1 MDMESKQCTR
11 RTFIAGMGATV
22 VASLAKPARA
32 QAAGASLGEWIDGSQ
47 GLPCY
52 AYRGPIHFRH
62 HYQTKPMWGL
72 DGEMIPDDP
81 VFLLGNHR
89 LTLFTHASGHIQI
102 LSAER
107 AWARMN
113 QGEAI
118 WSGANKATCIV
129 GDSKHELIG
138 LDEAAA
144 NDAGKLFGVG
154 FARYSYQLGPGLR
167 VERSIHVRPSA
178 KVGEGASA
186 FLLRVRFENTA
197 TNPVDIEYVET
208 VLANYRMLPFE
219 SIHDPKAPEYTAR
232 PFESIGPDVIC
243 ARFDARPRRPMTFP
257 PAGQMDPFEQYPPA
271 MFVHAA
277 GDHFTQPYGTTAT
290 SGLSSIGIRSRL
302 TLIAGESREVSCVF
316 GYTRDASGQAIG
328 GLAQALRSEPVT
340 TSENGSAFITEWRK
354 IVPEFSAESD
364 PQLRR
369 EMQWNAAVLEAM
381 ACWREYYNETIVP
394 QGCMYDYAWGVFASN
409 RDIAQQALP
418 LCHTNPAMARST
430 LRFILKRTA
439 PDGEIKLMDQGFG
452 WVASTPM
459 QTSDQ
464 QLYFFL
470 LLAEYLRVTQDFALL
485 SERIAYYPAENSG
498 EDTVLAHVRQAF
510 IFLRDRVSVGR
521 HGLVRLWNSDW
532 NDLFYEWQTKGS
544 YNSTFETAESCMNTA
559 MAIVILGDLAPLLKP
574 ANNPEGAVLATAMLE
589 YRGELLAAW
598 MRDLGDRPF
607 ARRAWTDSTTSLGED
622 DLWLEPQG
630 FALLIPEMGMERKRA
645 LLTEVQRRVL
655 DSEKMGA
662 RQIEKPLVH
671 PGTPQGSRENGGFW
685 YALHGPLV
693 LGTATVDHDLAESY
707 LKRMTFANYAKS
719 FPEYWTGRWSASD
732 SLDSS
737 LLPTEGL
744 AANIT
749 YCAHAHAWPLYCY
762 LRLREGTKDARLRDS
777 SMIMDG

>member
-1 MDMESKQCTR
+1 M
-11 RTFIAGMGATV
+11 AGMSATAA
-22 VASLAKPARA
+22 ASLVKQAWPQPA
-32 QAAGASLGEWIDGSQ
+32 GSSLGEWIDGSQ

-52 AYRGPIHFRH
+52 AYRGPIRFSD

-72 DGEMIPDDP
+72 DGKMIPDDP

-118 WSGANKATCIV
+118 WSGANNATCVV

-138 LDEAAA
+138 LDEPAAIKA
-144 NDAGKLFGVG
+144 DKLFGVG
-154 FARYSYQLGPGLR
+154 FARYSYELDQRLK
-167 VERSIHVRPSA
+167 VERSIHVRPSTT
-178 KVGEGASA
+178 VGEGASA
-186 FLLRVRFENTA
+186 FLLRVRFEGIA
-197 TNPVDIEYVET
+197 GGPLDIEYVET

-219 SIHDPKAPEYTAR
+219 SIHDPKAPGYTAR
-232 PFESIGPDVIC
+232 PFEHMGADLIC
-243 ARFDARPRRPMTFP
+243 ARFDAKPRRPLTFP
-257 PAGQMDPFEQYPPA
+257 PAGEMNPYEQYPPA
-271 MFVHAA
+271 LFVHAA
-277 GDHFTQPYGTTAT
+277 GDASTQPYGAIDS
-290 SGLSSIGIRSRL
+290 SGLSSIGIRTRL
-302 TLIAGESREVSCVF
+302 TLKAGESREISCVF
-316 GYTRDASGQAIG
+316 GYIRDASKQAVDN
-328 GLAQALRSEPVT
+328 LTKALHFDTGMNSE
-340 TSENGSAFITEWRK
+340 SGSAFSMEWRK
-354 IVPEFSAESD
+354 IIPGFSAERD
-364 PQLRR
+364 AQLRR

-381 ACWREYYNETIVP
+381 ASWREYYNETIIP

-418 LCHTNPAMARST
+418 LCHTNPALARST

-439 PDGEIKLMDQGFG
+439 PDGEVKLMDQGFG
-452 WVASTPM
+452 WVASTAM

-464 QLYFFL
+464 QLYFFM
-470 LLAEYLRVTQDFALL
+470 LLAEYLRVTQDAALL
-485 SERIAYYPAENSG
+485 SERIAYYPAEKSG

-510 IFLRDRVSVGR
+510 LFLRDRISVGR
-521 HGLVRLWNSDW
+521 HGLIRLWNSDW
-532 NDLFYEWQTKGS
+532 NDLFYAWETKGS

-559 MAIVILGDLAPLLKP
+559 MSIVILGDLAPLLRR
-574 ANNPEGAVLATAMLE
+574 AGDPEAAELAAAMLE
-589 YRGELLAAW
+589 YRSEVLKAW

-607 ARRAWTDSTTSLGED
+607 PRRAWTDSTTSLGED
-622 DLWLEPQG
+622 NLWLEPQG
-630 FALLIPEMGMERKRA
+630 FALLIPEMGTERKRG
-645 LLTEVQRRVL
+645 LLKELQRRVL

-693 LGTATVDHDLAESY
+693 LGTATIDHSLAESL
-707 LKRMTFANYAKS
+707 LKRMTFANYAMS

-737 LLPTEGL
+737 LLPSEGL

-749 YCAHAHAWPLYCY
+749 FCAHAHAWPLFCY
-762 LRLREGTKDARLRDS
+762 IRLREESKA
-777 SMIMDG
+777 

>member
-1 MDMESKQCTR
+1 M
-11 RTFIAGMGATV
+11 AGMGATV
-22 VASLAKPARA
+22 AASLVRPAWP
-32 QAAGASLGEWIDGSQ
+32 QSGGSSLGAWMDDSH

-52 AYRGPIHFRH
+52 AYRGPIRFSD
-62 HYQTKPMWGL
+62 HYQTTPMWGL
-72 DGEMIPDDP
+72 DGKMIPDDP
-81 VFLLGNHR
+81 VFLLGNYR
-89 LTLFTHASGHIQI
+89 LTLFTHVSGHIQI

-113 QGEAI
+113 QGKDI
-118 WSGANKATCIV
+118 WSGANQATCII
-129 GDSKHELIG
+129 GDNRYELIG
-138 LDEAAA
+138 LDEPAAEKA
-144 NDAGKLFGVG
+144 DKLFGVG
-154 FARYSYQLGPGLR
+154 FARYSYRLDPRLN

-178 KVGEGASA
+178 TVGEGASA

-197 TNPVDIEYVET
+197 SDLLEIEYIET

-219 SIHDPKAPEYTAR
+219 SIHDPKSPEYTPQ
-232 PFESIGPDVIC
+232 PFEYVGTDTIC
-243 ARFDARPRRPMTFP
+243 SCFDAKPRQPLTFP

-271 MFVHAA
+271 LFVHAA
-277 GDHFTQPYGTTAT
+277 HDSSTQPYGVTDP
-290 SGLSSIGIRSRL
+290 SGTSSIGIRSHF
-302 TLIAGESREVSCVF
+302 TLKAGESREIHCVF
-316 GYTRDASGQAIG
+316 GYTRDVSKQAIDT
-328 GLAQALRSEPVT
+328 LAQTLHFGAGVKFGNE
-340 TSENGSAFITEWRK
+340 SAFVEEWRK
-354 IVPEFSAESD
+354 IVPAFPTEAD
-364 PQLRR
+364 LQLRR

-381 ACWREYYNETIVP
+381 ASWREYYNETIVP
-394 QGCMYDYAWGVFASN
+394 QGCMYDYAWGVFASS

-418 LCHTNPAMARST
+418 LCHTNPALARST

-464 QLYFFL
+464 QLYLFL
-470 LLAEYLRVTQDFALL
+470 LLAEYLRVTRDTALL
-485 SERIAYYPAENSG
+485 AETICYYPAENSG
-498 EDTVLAHVRQAF
+498 VGTVMAHVRQAF
-510 IFLRDRVSVGR
+510 IFLRDRISVGR

-532 NDLFYEWQTKGS
+532 NDLFYAWQTKGS
-544 YNSTFETAESCMNTA
+544 YNYTFETAESCMNTA
-559 MAIVILGDLAPLLKP
+559 MAIVILGDLAPLLKR
-574 ANNPEGAVLATAMLE
+574 ASDPEGVALATAMLA
-589 YRGELLAAW
+589 YRTELLQAW

-607 ARRAWTDSTTSLGED
+607 PRRAWTDANTSLGED

-630 FALLIPEMGMERKRA
+630 FSLLIPEMGVERKRV

-655 DSEKMGA
+655 NSEKMGA

-693 LGTATVDHDLAESY
+693 LGTATIDPGLAENY
-707 LKRMTFANYAKS
+707 LQRMTFANYAKN
-719 FPEYWTGRWSASD
+719 FPEYWTGQWSASD

-762 LRLREGTKDARLRDS
+762 LRLRESTHA
-777 SMIMDG
+777 

>member
-1 MDMESKQCTR
+1 MDMETKQCTR
-11 RTFIAGMGATV
+11 RTFMAGIGATV
-22 VASLAKPARA
+22 AASLVNPAWP
-32 QAAGASLGEWIDGSQ
+32 QIGGSSLGEWIDGSH

-52 AYRGPIHFRH
+52 AYRGPIRFSD
-62 HYQTKPMWGL
+62 HYQTKPTWGL
-72 DGEMIPDDP
+72 DGRMIPDDP

-118 WSGANKATCIV
+118 WSGANKATCVV

-138 LDEAAA
+138 LDEPVAKEA
-144 NDAGKLFGVG
+144 DKLFGVG
-154 FARYSYQLGPGLR
+154 FARYSYQLGRRLK
-167 VERSIHVRPSA
+167 VERSIHVRPSTI
-178 KVGEGASA
+178 VGEGASA
-186 FLLRVRFENTA
+186 FLLRVRFENTVSG
-197 TNPVDIEYVET
+197 PLDIEYVET

-219 SIHDPKAPEYTAR
+219 SIYDPKVPEYTAH
-232 PFESIGPDVIC
+232 PFKNIGPDVIC
-243 ARFDARPRRPMTFP
+243 SRFDTKPRQSLTFP
-257 PAGQMDPFEQYPPA
+257 PAGQMNPFEQYPPA
-271 MFVHAA
+271 LFVHAT
-277 GDHFTQPYGTTAT
+277 GDPSTQPYGTADT

-302 TLIAGESREVSCVF
+302 TLQAGESREISCVF
-316 GYTRDASGQAIG
+316 GYTRDASKQAIDS
-328 GLAQALRSEPVT
+328 LAQALRSDT
-340 TSENGSAFITEWRK
+340 GTKSESGSAFITEWRK
-354 IVPEFSAESD
+354 IVPEFSGESD

-369 EMQWNAAVLEAM
+369 EMQWNVAVLEAM
-381 ACWREYYNETIVP
+381 ASWREYYNETIVP
-394 QGCMYDYAWGVFASN
+394 QGCMYDYAWGVFASS

-418 LCHTNPAMARST
+418 LCHTNPALARST

-439 PDGEIKLMDQGFG
+439 PDGEVKLMDQGFG

-470 LLAEYLRVTQDFALL
+470 LLAEYLRVTQDTALL
-485 SERIAYYPAENSG
+485 SERIIYYPAEKSG
-498 EDTVLAHVRQAF
+498 VDTVLAHVRQAF
-510 IFLRDRVSVGR
+510 IFLRDRISVGR

-532 NDLFYEWQTKGS
+532 NDLFYAWETKGS

-559 MAIVILGDLAPLLKP
+559 MAIVILGDLAPLLRR
-574 ANNPEGAVLATAMLE
+574 ANDPEGPELAAAMLE
-589 YRGELLAAW
+589 YRGELLKAW

-607 ARRAWTDSTTSLGED
+607 PRRAWTDSTTSLGED

-630 FALLIPEMGMERKRA
+630 FALLIPEMGTERKRL
-645 LLTEVQRRVL
+645 LLTELQRRVL

-693 LGTATVDHDLAESY
+693 LGTATIDHDLAESF
-707 LKRMTFANYAKS
+707 LKRMTFANYAMS

-737 LLPTEGL
+737 LLLSEGL

-762 LRLREGTKDARLRDS
+762 IRLREESKA
-777 SMIMDG
+777 

>member
-1 MDMESKQCTR
+1 MDMDAKQCTR

-22 VASLAKPARA
+22 AASLVKPASA
-32 QAAGASLGEWIDGSQ
+32 QTAGGSLGEWIDGSQ

-52 AYRGPIHFRH
+52 SYRGPIRFRD

-72 DGEMIPDDP
+72 DGKMIPDDP

-89 LTLFTHASGHIQI
+89 LTVFTHASGHIQI

-113 QGEAI
+113 QGEEI
-118 WSGANKATCIV
+118 WSGANKATCMV
-129 GDSKHELIG
+129 GESKHELIG
-138 LDEAAA
+138 LDEPAAKEA
-144 NDAGKLFGVG
+144 NKLFGVG
-154 FARYSYQLGPGLR
+154 FARYSYELAPGLK
-167 VERSIHVRPSA
+167 VERSIHVRPSV

-186 FLLRVRFENTA
+186 FLLRVRFENSSA
-197 TNPVDIEYVET
+197 TPLDIEYTET

-232 PFESIGPDVIC
+232 PFESVGSDLIC
-243 ARFDARPRRPMTFP
+243 ARFDAKPRRPMTFP

-271 MFVHAA
+271 LFVHAG
-277 GDHFTQPYGTTAT
+277 GDPATQPFGTTES
-290 SGLSSIGIRSRL
+290 SGLSSIGIRSHL
-302 TLIAGESREVSCVF
+302 TLKAGESREVSCVF
-316 GYTRDASGQAIG
+316 GYTRDVFTQAID
-328 GLAQALRSEPVT
+328 GLTKSLHSEPVT
-340 TSENGSAFITEWRK
+340 RSGNGSAFITEWRK
-354 IVPEFSAESD
+354 IVPEFSGESD

-381 ACWREYYNETIVP
+381 ACWREYYNETIIP

-418 LCHTNPAMARST
+418 LCHTNPALARST

-470 LLAEYLRVTQDFALL
+470 LLAEYLRVTRDFALL
-485 SERIAYYPAENSG
+485 SERIAYYPVENSG
-498 EDTVLAHVRQAF
+498 KDTVLAHLRQAF
-510 IFLRDRVSVGR
+510 IFLRDRISVGR

-544 YNSTFETAESCMNTA
+544 YNTTFETAESCMNTA
-559 MAIVILGDLAPLLKP
+559 MAIVILGDVAPLLQH
-574 ANNPEGAVLATAMLE
+574 ANDPEGAVVAAGMLN

-607 ARRAWTDSTTSLGED
+607 PRRAWTDATTSLGED

-630 FALLIPEMGMERKRA
+630 FALQIPEMGEERKRV
-645 LLTEVQRRVL
+645 LLTEVQSRVL
-655 DSEKMGA
+655 ASEKMGA

-671 PGTPQGSRENGGFW
+671 PGTPRGSRENGGFW

-693 LGTATVDHDLAESY
+693 LGTATIDHELAESY
-707 LKRMTFANYAKS
+707 LKRMTFANYAS
-719 FPEYWTGRWSASD
+719 RFPDYWTGRWSASD

-744 AANIT
+744 ASNIT

-762 LRLREGTKDARLRDS
+762 LRLREGTNDAGLRQNS
-777 SMIMDG
+777 TSMEG

>member
-1 MDMESKQCTR
+1 MDMKQCTR
-11 RTFIAGMGATV
+11 RTFMVGMGATV
-22 VASLAKPARA
+22 AASLVRTAWP
-32 QAAGASLGEWIDGSQ
+32 QSQGGSLGEWMDGSQ

-52 AYRGPIHFRH
+52 AYRGPIRFSD

-72 DGEMIPDDP
+72 DGKMIPDDP

-107 AWARMN
+107 AWARLN

-118 WSGANKATCIV
+118 WAGENQATCVV
-129 GDSKHELIG
+129 GGSKYELIG
-138 LDEAAA
+138 LDAPAA
-144 NDAGKLFGVG
+144 NMADKVFGVG
-154 FARYSYQLGPGLR
+154 FARYSYRLDPRLS
-167 VERSIHVRPSA
+167 VERSIHVRPSTI
-178 KVGEGASA
+178 VGEGASA
-186 FLLRVRFENTA
+186 FLLRVRFENA
-197 TNPVDIEYVET
+197 ASEPLEVEYTET

-219 SIHDPKAPEYTAR
+219 SIQNPNAPEYSPL
-232 PFESIGPDVIC
+232 PFEKIGSDVIC
-243 ARFDARPRRPMTFP
+243 SRFAVKPRRPLTFP
-257 PAGQMDPFEQYPPA
+257 PAGEMDPFEQYPPA
-271 MFVHAA
+271 IFVHAA
-277 GDHFTQPYGTTAT
+277 GDSSTQPYGITDT
-290 SGLSSIGIRSRL
+290 SGRSSIGIHSRF
-302 TLIAGESREVSCVF
+302 TLGAGESREVSCVF
-316 GYTRDASGQAIG
+316 GYTRDTSRHAIEI
-328 GLAQALRSEPVT
+328 LAQALRSDAGKE
-340 TSENGSAFITEWRK
+340 SENGSAFVQEWRK
-354 IVPEFSAESD
+354 IVPEFPAETD
-364 PQLRR
+364 LQLRR
-369 EMQWNAAVLEAM
+369 EMRWNVAVLEAM
-381 ACWREYYNETIVP
+381 ASWREYYNETIIP
-394 QGCMYDYAWGVFASN
+394 QGCMYDYAWGVFASS

-418 LCHTNPAMARST
+418 LCHTNPALARST

-452 WVASTPM
+452 WGASTPM

-470 LLAEYLRVTQDFALL
+470 LLAEYLRVTRDMTLL
-485 SERIAYYPAENSG
+485 SETICYYPAENSG
-498 EDTVLAHVRQAF
+498 SGTVLAHVRQAF
-510 IFLRDRVSVGR
+510 IFLRDRISVGR

-559 MAIVILGDLAPLLKP
+559 MAIVILGDLAPLLKH
-574 ANNPEGAVLATAMLE
+574 ANDPEGAALAAAMLE
-589 YRGELLAAW
+589 YRTELLGAW

-607 ARRAWTDSTTSLGED
+607 PRRAWTDANTSLGED

-630 FALLIPEMGMERKRA
+630 FALLIPEMSAERKRA
-645 LLTEVQRRVL
+645 LLTEVQHRVL

-693 LGTATVDHDLAESY
+693 LGTATIDHNLAESY
-707 LKRMTFANYAKS
+707 LKRMTFANYTKN
-719 FPEYWTGRWSASD
+719 FPKYWTGQWSASD

-744 AANIT
+744 SANIT

-762 LRLREGTKDARLRDS
+762 IRLRESTRS
-777 SMIMDG
+777 